1 MKKVSF
7 ILAILVMLALT
18 ACGGGDGDSDDAGS
32 SGGSQSSISVIMNDI
47 YFGDSQDNV
56 DNPPSWS
63 VNTGDSVT
71 VQAENKGVL
80 EHNWA
85 IVKADATLPDT
96 ITDAA
101 AVADMILFDMG
112 GIVGGDSGSKTF
124 TAPAPG
130 EYTVIC
136 TIAGHYP
143 VMQGRLVVGE

>member
-1 MKKVSF
+1 MKKVTL
-7 ILAILVMLALT
+7 ILAIIVMLALT
-18 ACGGGDGDSDDAGS
+18 SCGGGDDDTSGSGS

-47 YFGDSQDNV
+47 YFGETNDNIA
-56 DNPPSWS
+56 NPPSWS
-63 VNTGDSVT
+63 VNAGDSVT
-71 VQAENKGVL
+71 VQADNKGVL

-96 ITDAA
+96 IADPA

-112 GIVGGDSGSKTF
+112 GILGGDTGSKTF
-124 TAPAPG
+124 TAPAAG

-143 VMQGRLVVGE
+143 VMQGKLVVGE